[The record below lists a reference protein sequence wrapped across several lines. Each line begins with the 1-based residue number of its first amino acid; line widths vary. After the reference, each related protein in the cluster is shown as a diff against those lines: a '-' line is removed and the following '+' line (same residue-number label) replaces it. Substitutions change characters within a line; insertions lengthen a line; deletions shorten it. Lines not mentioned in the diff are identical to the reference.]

1 MRTTLTLD
9 PDVAA
14 AIKRLRRARKET
26 LRKLINEALR
36 RGLKQISGPE
46 PRQPFRTESVDL
58 GELRV
63 SGIDNIAEVLQI
75 TEISA
80 FKRH

>member
-14 AIKRLRRARKET
+14 AIRRLRGARKET

-36 RGLKQISGPE
+36 RGLKQISGPK

-75 TEISA
+75 TEISP

>member
-14 AIKRLRRARKET
+14 VIKRLRGARKET

-75 TEISA
+75 TEISP

>member
-14 AIKRLRRARKET
+14 AIRRLRKARKET

-36 RGLKQISGPE
+36 RALKQISAPK